1 MNDAIKC
8 LVLVGCVLASSC
20 QTTLRP
26 TTDFDDSVDFSRYQ
40 TFSWI
45 DTHPLVLAATQRP
58 LSPLVEQRLMNDAKD
73 ALTGR
78 GLRFVEDPLDADL
91 VVAFTIG
98 SREGVR
104 ITSYPTTSM
113 RRGPRGRPAYTWG
126 GHWDTRNVV
135 ARQYTE
141 GQLAIDLFDVA
152 EARPVWHG
160 TVSTQITRRDRAEPD
175 ATIQA
180 AVAAILAKFPP
191 G

>member
-1 MNDAIKC
+1 MA
-8 LVLVGCVLASSC
+8 CVLAASC

-26 TTDFDDSVDFSRYQ
+26 TTDFDDSVDFSSYQ

-45 DTHPLVLAATQRP
+45 DTHPLVSATQRQ
-58 LSPLVEQRLMNDAKD
+58 LSPLIEQRLMNDTREE
-73 ALTGR
+73 LTR
-78 GLRFVEDPLDADL
+78 SGLRFVDDPLDADL

-104 ITSYPTTSM
+104 ITS
-113 RRGPRGRPAYTWG
+113 
-126 GHWDTRNVV
+126 NVV

-160 TVSTQITRRDRAEPD
+160 TVSRQITRRDRAEPD

>member
-1 MNDAIKC
+1 MNIAYRC
-8 LVLVGCVLASSC
+8 AALMACVLAASC

-26 TTDFDDSVDFSRYQ
+26 TTDFDDSVDFSSYQ

-45 DTHPLVLAATQRP
+45 DTHPLVSATQRQ
-58 LSPLVEQRLMNDAKD
+58 LSPLIEQRLMNDTREE
-73 ALTGR
+73 LTR
-78 GLRFVEDPLDADL
+78 SGLRFVDDPLDADL

-113 RRGPRGRPAYTWG
+113 RRGPRGRPAYRWG
-126 GHWDTRNVV
+126 GYWNTSNVV

-160 TVSTQITRRDRAEPD
+160 TVSRQITRRDRAEPD